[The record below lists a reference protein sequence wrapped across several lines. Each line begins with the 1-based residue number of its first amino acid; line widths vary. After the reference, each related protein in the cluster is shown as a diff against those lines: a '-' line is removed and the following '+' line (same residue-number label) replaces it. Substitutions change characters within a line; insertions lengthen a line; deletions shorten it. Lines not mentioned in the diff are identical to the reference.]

1 MSFSLSGR
9 RPVTLILWLLCAI
22 AIPIWV
28 HYDVPA
34 WDVSIYLQAV
44 HSLKAGHDPYADAIA
59 IQGLYH
65 QQLLLHTLPP
75 NAPTPFS
82 YVYSPITLPV
92 LRLVG
97 VLPLLLSGLVYWT
110 LYLAGMLAQVWVG
123 MQAVQPGERRY
134 FRWLAPVAVFFPG
147 FLGSDILLSG
157 NIAYIL
163 YGLVLV
169 AAVIGWRRNTWRWFY
184 LAILAASCFKAPL
197 LSLVV
202 IPILSARKQW
212 LPTAATAVAGLTLFA
227 MQPLLWPTLF
237 HHYLQSVELQFSY
250 NHDFGCSPAGL
261 FSEFLVN
268 HNHTY
273 SPGSYIFYLCYAI
286 PLFALLVF
294 LSRQFLRGCF
304 SLKQWIP
311 VLLVGVIL
319 LNPRLIEYDVAPLAL
334 PLALIAW
341 RFFAER
347 KRGRNSE
354 LRLVLSF
361 TLLFLALNVLATQ
374 SWDIW
379 KRVDGVLLVVFFSA
393 GAYGLLEHCR
403 AFTHDPRRRITR
415 EREFLPDEAAI
426 PALQFQA
433 TKGT

>member
-1 MSFSLSGR
+1 MWFSLSGR
-9 RPVTLILWLLCAI
+9 RPAPLLLWLLCI
-22 AIPIWV
+22 ITIPIWM
-28 HYDVPA
+28 HYEVPG
-34 WDVSIYLQAV
+34 WDVGIYLQAV

-59 IQGLYH
+59 IQDLYH
-65 QQLLLHTLPP
+65 QQLLLHTLAP

-92 LRLVG
+92 LRLAG
-97 VLPLLLSGLVYWT
+97 ALPILLSGLVYWS
-110 LYLAGMLAQVWVG
+110 LYLAGMMAQVWVG
-123 MQAVQPGERRY
+123 MQAVKSSELRI
-134 FRWLAPVAVFFPG
+134 FRWLAPIAVFFPG

-157 NIAYIL
+157 NVAYIL

-169 AAVIGWRRNTWRWFY
+169 TAFVGWRRKTWRWFY

-202 IPILSARKQW
+202 IPILSARRQW
-212 LPTAATAVAGLTLFA
+212 LPTLATAGAGLMLFA

-250 NHDFGCSPAGL
+250 NRDFGCSPAGL
-261 FSEFLVN
+261 FSEFLVD
-268 HNHTY
+268 HGHSY
-273 SPGSYIFYLCYAI
+273 SPGSMLFYLGYAL
-286 PLFALLVF
+286 PLIGVLFF

-347 KRGRNSE
+347 NKGRASE
-354 LRLVLSF
+354 LRLILSF
-361 TLLFLALNVLATQ
+361 AALFLTLNVIATQ
-374 SWDIW
+374 SWEIW
-379 KRVDGVLLVVFFSA
+379 KRIDGVLLVLFFAA
-393 GAYGLLEHCR
+393 GAWELLQQCR
-403 AFTHDPRRRITR
+403 AFNHYRPGNPSR
-415 EREFLPDEAAI
+415 ERELLPDETAV

-433 TKGT
+433 TEC